1 MDCCMLLLLCILVS
15 SVGVDD
21 VIGVTVAP
29 LDEPRHLIVLTKSN
43 TVDLHTCKRGC
54 SCNS

>member
-1 MDCCMLLLLCILVS
+1 MLLLLCILLS

-29 LDEPRHLIVLTKSN
+29 LDEPRHSIVLTKSN